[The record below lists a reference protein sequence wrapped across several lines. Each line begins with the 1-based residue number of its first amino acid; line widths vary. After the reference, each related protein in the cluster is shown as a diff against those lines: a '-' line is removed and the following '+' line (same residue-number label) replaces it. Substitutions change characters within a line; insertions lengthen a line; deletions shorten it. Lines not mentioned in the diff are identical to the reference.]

1 MTLLECKS
9 TMMECEK
16 QHPYVKEDLLERK
29 LILERNEYI
38 GYILT
43 GQIGSDLIYFFD
55 CFCMN

>member
-1 MTLLECKS
+1 
-9 TMMECEK
+9 MECEK

-29 LILERNEYI
+29 LILEQNEYI